1 MVVIQND
8 LLNALSTRMAMPLA
22 LFDAATKV
30 PTALCPVITVKG
42 KRLHALAHYAAP
54 LPAKAL
60 RRPVDN
66 VIAQAS
72 ALVSAMDA
80 VLSGI

>member
-1 MVVIQND
+1 M
-8 LLNALSTRMAMPLA
+8 
-22 LFDAATKV
+22 KV
-30 PTALCPVITVKG
+30 PTALCPVVTVKG

-54 LPAKAL
+54 WPAKLL

-66 VIAQAS
+66 VAAQADT
-72 ALVSAMDA
+72 LVSAIDT